1 MDCDTKLSQEQAM
14 EAWANQIWFWR
25 THLDVFI
32 ENYFSTEKRPIKLHP
47 FQKIIVR
54 QAGNCDHIIDDESR
68 GLGKTWKFALVL
80 PALAVLYP
88 DIRICCV
95 SGSGHQST
103 LVLKK
108 IRDLYNAQEPLRR
121 EIKHIKIARDQGSIR
136 FNNGSEIYSRA
147 MGSDG
152 SGLRGGRNR
161 VLFIDEGLL
170 VPDKPIE
177 EAAKP
182 TLTNPREIITIL
194 RGQGYEIDDMPGK
207 IIECSSGCYRF
218 QDHYKRWKKVID
230 KMVEGDRS
238 SFGLCLSYKIGLY
251 HNIIEKSVI
260 EAEKINKTPV
270 IFALEYGCQH
280 IGVNGAGFY
289 RYDLIA
295 KQRVLET
302 VEVFQT
308 PKTKARY
315 ILSCDIATSTAKG
328 SDNAAMAIIKF
339 TEREDGTFNKKL
351 VCMRTHNGKSLKDL
365 SDEIRKI
372 TISFPNI
379 EKIIIDVNGLGE
391 GIPSLLQNDYH
402 DPETGK
408 DYPPL
413 IDEDADVSSS
423 SAAIP
428 IIHKYRG
435 DNASNNRGALSIKMF
450 LENGTLELPVP
461 SVMAQNFVEDEEIKM
476 DRDLLLE
483 ERAIFSDVDALQ
495 HELVNIRQYRT
506 AGNTI
511 RYDIPSRGKN
521 HKDRYSALMMACLWL
536 YDLETETTTEQIV
549 RSGDSAF
556 AVSVD
561 LS

>member
-1 MDCDTKLSQEQAM
+1 MDKELAM
-14 EAWANQIWFWR
+14 ENWAKQIWYWR

-32 ENYFSTEKRPIKLHP
+32 EQYFSTEKHPIKLHP

-80 PALAVLYP
+80 PALAILYP
-88 DIRICCV
+88 GTKICCV

-108 IRDLYNAQEPLRR
+108 IKDLYNTHEPLQR
-121 EIKHIKIARDQGSIR
+121 EINHIRIARDQGSVT
-136 FNNGSEIYSRA
+136 FNNGSEIYARA

-152 SGLRGGRNR
+152 AGIRGLRNR
-161 VLFIDEGLL
+161 IVFIDEGLL
-170 VPDKPIE
+170 VRDKPIE
-177 EAAKP
+177 EAVKP
-182 TLTNPREIITIL
+182 TLTNPRPVITSL
-194 RGQGYEIDDMPGK
+194 RSRGFDADDMPGK

-218 QDHYKRWKKVID
+218 QDHYKRWKACVD
-230 KMVEGDRS
+230 DMVEGDRN
-238 SFGLCLSYKIGLY
+238 SFAVCFSYKIGL
-251 HNIIEKSVI
+251 HHGIIEPSVI
-260 EAEKINKTPV
+260 ESEKANKTPV
-270 IFALEYGCQH
+270 TFALEYGCQH
-280 IGVNGAGFY
+280 VGINASGFY

-295 KQRVLET
+295 QQRTLEN

-308 PKTKARY
+308 PKTTARY

-328 SDNAAMAIIKF
+328 SDNAALAVVKF
-339 TEREDGTFNKKL
+339 TERQDGTFNKKL
-351 VCMRTHNGKSLKDL
+351 VYLRTHNGKGLKEL
-365 SDEIRKI
+365 SDEIRKV

-379 EKIIIDVNGLGE
+379 EKVIVDINGLGE
-391 GIPSLLQNDYH
+391 GIPALLQNDYH

-413 IDEDADVSSS
+413 VDEDANISSS
-423 SAAIP
+423 SSAIP

-435 DNASNNRGALSIKMF
+435 DNASNNRGALAIKMF

-461 SVMAQNFVEDEEIKM
+461 SVMIQDIVPDEESGM

-483 ERAIFSDVDALQ
+483 ERAIYSDTDALQ

-511 RYDIPSRGKN
+511 RYDIPNRSGKY

-536 YDLETETTTEQIV
+536 YDLETETNTEQIIS
-549 RSGDSAF
+549 RGDNAF
-556 AVSVD
+556 AVNVD
-561 LS
+561 LT